1 MLYGIQLTALDL
13 VCSLLAITAVVLFGT
28 SVRFRWIRPGHLIA
42 FLVVKL
48 ILGFSFT
55 ISAVLTGV
63 ESDACGYFIGG
74 QSYAAMLRDL
84 VRGDSVDYLR
94 NTPFWWLDGRSTD
107 RLVSLTGLFLV
118 LTGGS
123 FLGATAIACAF
134 GATGQL
140 LLYRFFRE
148 RFPEVRAL
156 YFLPVLFHPSLMLW
170 SGMLLKDS
178 FGIFAMGSAVYS
190 LHRLL
195 GLRQLSALVPLGL
208 SIYVIFLFRSFIFL
222 PLVAFVLFMIWD
234 RVILPYSRRAGERG
248 GIKALYLIAASMT
261 CLLALWTLV
270 NRFGGNLIEDRL
282 EGAATF
288 SRIEAGSSFQNAEL
302 SFGPSGILALG
313 MGVINSLFR
322 PFPWD
327 VFKLIQAAAAVEN
340 ILVIGFVWSGF
351 HCFWKRISAQQRRQ
365 FSGIYWGMLVVALI
379 IAAGVGLF
387 ASNSGTI
394 SRYRIPMIPFLVAV
408 PGVALGMADSF
419 ARMGRRF
426 NRDGLRPRFELPR
439 KSLRS
444 T

>member
-1 MLYGIQLTALDL
+1 MRLKWIQ
-13 VCSLLAITAVVLFGT
+13 S
-28 SVRFRWIRPGHLIA
+28 GHLTI
-42 FLVVKL
+42 FLLVKL
-48 ILGFSFT
+48 IMGLSFT
-55 ISAVLTGV
+55 TSAVVSGV
-63 ESDACGYFIGG
+63 ESDACGYFNAGL
-74 QSYAAMLRDL
+74 QHATMLRDL
-84 VRGDSVDYLR
+84 VRGGSLDYLR
-94 NTPFWWLDGRSTD
+94 STPFWWVDGISTD
-107 RLVSLTGLFLV
+107 RLGSLTGLFLV

-123 FLGATAIACAF
+123 FLGATAMACAF

-170 SGMLLKDS
+170 SGMLLKDT
-178 FGIFAMGSAVYS
+178 FGIFAMGWAVYS

-195 GLRQLSALVPLGL
+195 GLRQYSALVPLGL

-234 RVILPYSRRAGERG
+234 RVILPYSRRAWNG
-248 GIKALYLIAASMT
+248 GLIGALYLIAASMT

-270 NRFGGNLIEDRL
+270 NRFGGNMIEERS
-282 EGAATF
+282 EGAAIF
-288 SRIEAGSSFQNAEL
+288 SRIEAGSSFQNVEL

-340 ILVIGFVWSGF
+340 ILVISFVWSGF
-351 HCFWKRISAQQRRQ
+351 HCFWKRISAQQRLQ

-426 NRDGLRPRFELPR
+426 NRDGLRSRFELPR